1 MSRMVKITVPESR
14 ADFIGW
20 LAHQDIVTLKYVE
33 SLADVLEAL
42 GHDDDP
48 HEVASAILSR
58 VAAKCPRM
66 LARAVRGVENVQL
79 AGKVAA

>member
-20 LAHQDIVTLKYVE
+20 LAHQDIGTLKYVE
-33 SLADVLEAL
+33 ALADVIEAL
-42 GHDDDP
+42 DHDDP
-48 HEVASAILSR
+48 QAQASAILSR

-66 LARAVRGVENVQL
+66 LARAVRGVENAML